1 MFIILLK
8 FSSNKSKAAELM
20 AAHNEWITQ
29 GIAEG
34 VFLLVGSLEPRAGG
48 TVLAHG
54 TTRTDLEDRVRRDP
68 FVANDVV
75 SAEVLEVSCSK
86 SDPRLAFL
94 LS

>member
-8 FSSNKSKAAELM
+8 FSNNKSKAGQLM
-20 AAHNEWITQ
+20 AAHNEWVSQ

-48 TVLAHG
+48 AVLAHG
-54 TTRTDLEDRVRRDP
+54 TTRANLEDRVRKDP

-86 SDPRLAFL
+86 SVPQLAFL

>member
-8 FSSNKSKAAELM
+8 FSSNKSKAGELM
-20 AAHNEWITQ
+20 AAHNEWVSQ

-48 TVLAHG
+48 AVLAHG
-54 TTRTDLEDRVRRDP
+54 TTRANLEDRVRKDP

-86 SDPRLAFL
+86 SEPLLAFL